1 MQCSAVAV
9 RRGARASPLSCQA
22 STQAPNHGFGF
33 PRHNRLTRGLDLQT
47 VIREGKRI
55 RTVHLDV
62 RALAS
67 PLAHSR
73 VGIVVPRHQHSAVDR
88 NRLKRRL
95 RELVRIELLPVLS
108 DRSSTDIAIRA
119 RREAYGAPFAALR
132 DDIVSVAARLAN
144 DESGL

>member
-1 MQCSAVAV
+1 M
-9 RRGARASPLSCQA
+9 
-22 STQAPNHGFGF
+22 
-33 PRHNRLTRGLDLQT
+33 
-47 VIREGKRI
+47 
-55 RTVHLDV
+55 HLDV

-88 NRLKRRL
+88 NRLKRQL

-119 RREAYGAPFAALR
+119 RREAYGAAFAVLR
-132 DDIVSVAARLAN
+132 DDIVSVAARLAS